1 MVVVAAAVLAAL
13 AVRFVVRLDPP
24 VRWRVAGAAMLV
36 LVAAVGID
44 SVGPDL
50 VDDPA
55 ARLKASYVAKA
66 TLEELVELGAAAL
79 VLDGML
85 VAALTR

>member
-1 MVVVAAAVLAAL
+1 VVLAA
-13 AVRFVVRLDPP
+13 
-24 VRWRVAGAAMLV
+24 VAIDAA
-36 LVAAVGID
+36 
-44 SVGPDL
+44 GPDL

-55 ARLKASYVAKA
+55 ARLEVGYVAKA
-66 TLEELVELGAAAL
+66 TLEEVLELGAAVL